1 MNINYHFDV
10 PGYTANITIFD
21 SKGQVVKPLIQ
32 NELLG
37 IKGTFSWDGINA
49 DHEKARIGIYII
61 YFEVFDLE
69 GDVRHYK
76 KTCVLGGK
84 L

>member
-1 MNINYHFDV
+1 M
-10 PGYTANITIFD
+10 
-21 SKGQVVKPLIQ
+21 KQLIR

-37 IKGTFSWDGINA
+37 IKGTFSWDGINEER
-49 DHEKARIGIYII
+49 EKARIGIYII
-61 YFEVFDLE
+61 FFEVFDLK
-69 GDVRHYK
+69 GNVKHYK